1 MGRERVGFDVGGFYA
16 SLRENQGRW
25 RELVRGPLSRPVEF
39 PKPITRGLDR
49 AVKIAFQDFIQP
61 QHPEPVVTWSVL
73 FDHPWSPQPA
83 WFEATIPEAVSV
95 PDQAV
100 YRLGIWA
107 PNDWITHLG
116 TKYLVESFPGAGAL
130 GYLFSPL
137 YGVRAILLQETE
149 KDMRKLAA
157 RGRSEGHALEPI
169 LFEAYFR
176 HPPETLNQ
184 LIQRTEGLGADNLTE
199 LAIAEGQRYQRYW
212 GGRLIQNF
220 MNQDIDGQTGQLLRR
235 ISSSFF
241 AQGRN
246 ASPGVVELALAAPLA
261 LSWLPFPGYPVG
273 PAAAV
278 NSFIM
283 IYALAHE
290 LTHYYSQSGEY
301 NGLIPVRMVGHPAYA
316 KDGTVQM

>member
-1 MGRERVGFDVGGFYA
+1 MGLESVERNTSSFYA
-16 SLRENQGRW
+16 SLRENQERW
-25 RELVRGPLSRPVEF
+25 RELERGPLSRPVEF
-39 PKPITRGLDR
+39 PKAITRGLDR
-49 AVKIAFQDFIQP
+49 AVKIAFQDFISP
-61 QHPEPVVTWSVL
+61 RHPEPVVTWSVL

-83 WFEATIPEAVSV
+83 WFEIDTPEAVGV
-95 PDQAV
+95 QNETA

-107 PNDWITHLG
+107 LNDWVTHLG
-116 TKYLVESFPGAGAL
+116 TKYLIETFPGAGAL

-137 YGVRAILLQETE
+137 YGVRALLLQETE
-149 KDMRKLAA
+149 RDMRKLAVSA
-157 RGRSEGHALEPI
+157 RTDGLALEPL
-169 LFEAYFR
+169 LFAAYFR
-176 HPPETLNQ
+176 HQTEPLDR
-184 LIQRTEGLGADNLTE
+184 LIQKTAGLDVGNVAE
-199 LAIAEGQRYQRYW
+199 LAITEGQRYHKYW
-212 GGRLIQNF
+212 GGQLIQNF
-220 MNQDIDGQTGQLLRR
+220 MNQNIRGQTGQLLRR

-246 ASPGVVELALAAPLA
+246 ASPGVVELALAAPVA

-316 KDGTVQM
+316 KGRPARI